1 MASDVLVI
9 GGGMAGLSA
18 AYQLRDWGERVRLV
32 ERDVLVSP
40 KASSHGQ
47 SRMYREMYSDPY
59 LCARSRE
66 ANGLWRDIEARHGV
80 ELRRPH
86 GLLFY
91 GESWDEETIEGSIP
105 GARRVMDEQGIPY
118 EALSAEQIQ
127 ARFPMRPD
135 PSFSGLFEPTAGAI
149 LSDRVLGLF
158 TDEARRAG
166 VRIDEGLGVADLSPK
181 SGGGARVRFDDGSD
195 GEFERVLVCAGA
207 WAPRLVPGL
216 EALKAWSMLWAHY
229 AVDEGLADRYPQWF
243 CFQQTRGEDGGL
255 YYGFPVLHRIDGRP
269 VIKAGID
276 WAPGSMQHETVESL
290 GPVPEPRMV
299 ELLDD
304 FLARGLEG
312 VGERLETFVSPY
324 AMSPDVQFV
333 LDEVEPGVVVFTGG
347 SGQAFKFA
355 PLIGALLADLARGD
369 EPRCDVH
376 PWRADRLAA

>member
-1 MASDVLVI
+1 MAAEVLVI

-40 KASSHGQ
+40 QASSHGQ

-66 ANGLWRDIEARHGV
+66 ANAMWRDLEARHRIQ
-80 ELRRPH
+80 LRRQH

-105 GARRVMDEQGIPY
+105 GARRVMDAQRIPY
-118 EALSAEQIQ
+118 QALSAEQIRR
-127 ARFPMRPD
+127 RFPLRPD
-135 PSFSGLFEPTAGAI
+135 PSFQGLFEPTAGAI
-149 LSDRVLGLF
+149 LSDRVLALF
-158 TDEARRAG
+158 ADEARRAG
-166 VRIDEGLGVADLSPK
+166 VRIDEGLGVINLRPK
-181 SGGGARVRFDDGSD
+181 GGGGARVRFEDGSAGD
-195 GEFERVLVCAGA
+195 FERVLVCAGA

-216 EALKAWSMLWAHY
+216 DALKAWSMLWAHY
-229 AVDEGLADRYPQWF
+229 AVDEELADRYPQWF
-243 CFQQTRGEDGGL
+243 CFQQSRGEDGGL
-255 YYGFPVLHRIDGRP
+255 YYGFPVLHRIGGHP

-276 WAPGSMQHETVESL
+276 WAPRQMQHETVEAL
-290 GPVPEPRMV
+290 PPAAEPRMV

-304 FLARGLEG
+304 FMARGLEG
-312 VGERLETFVSPY
+312 VGPRLETFVSPY

-333 LDEVEPGVVVFTGG
+333 LDEVEPGIAVFTGG

-369 EPRCDVH
+369 GPRCDLG
-376 PWRADRLAA
+376 PWRAERLAA